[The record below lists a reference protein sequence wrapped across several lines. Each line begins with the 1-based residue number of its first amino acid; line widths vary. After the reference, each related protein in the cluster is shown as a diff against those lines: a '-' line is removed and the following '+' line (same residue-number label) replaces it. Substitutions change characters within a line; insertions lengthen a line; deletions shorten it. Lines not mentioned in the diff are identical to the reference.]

1 MSEAE
6 ELLSRTDV
14 MEDRLKEVTLLM
26 TDPAVISDRDRY
38 EELAREYKE
47 LTEVS
52 KSASHLRLLFS
63 NLSEN
68 QRMLTT
74 EEDPEMLEMLNEE
87 VEKIESEL
95 PSAIE
100 DLRLMLLPSDP
111 MDAKNAIVE
120 IRAGTGGDEAALFA
134 GDLYKMY
141 ARFCEEQGWKTNVT
155 TFSEGNLGGFK
166 EIVFSVEGSG
176 VYGTLKYESGVHRV
190 QRVPVTETQGRIQTS
205 AATVAVLP
213 EVDEKEVEISES
225 DIRLDIFCASGPGG
239 QGVNTTY
246 SAVRMTHLPTGIV
259 VQCQDERS
267 QLKNKAKALAELRA
281 RVYNQEHQKHL
292 DEIAAQR
299 KSMVST
305 GDRSAKIRTY
315 NFPQGRVTDH
325 RVGLTIYNI
334 QDVLSG
340 HFSPFTDALRLRD
353 RESLL

>member
-1 MSEAE
+1 MADEFDLLE
-6 ELLSRTDV
+6 ETGGYA
-14 MEDRLKEVTLLM
+14 DRLKEVTLQM
-26 TDPAVISDRDRY
+26 SDPEVIADRKRY
-38 EELAREYKE
+38 EELSREYKE
-47 LTEVS
+47 LTAIVE
-52 KSASHLRLLFS
+52 ASEKLRLIRS

-68 QRMLTT
+68 RLMLDS
-74 EEDPEMLEMLNEE
+74 EKDPEMLEMLTEE
-87 VEKIESEL
+87 IENLEAERPQAEEL
-95 PSAIE
+95 
-100 DLRLMLLPSDP
+100 LRTLLVPKDP
-111 MDAKNAIVE
+111 TDAKNAIME

-141 ARFCEEQGWKTNVT
+141 SKFCEEQGWKTT
-155 TFSEGNLGGFK
+155 TTSYSEGNLGGFK
-166 EIVFSVEGSG
+166 EIVFQIEGTD

-213 EVDEKEVEISES
+213 EVDEEEIDIKET

-281 RVYNQEHQKHL
+281 RVYAQEHQKHL
-292 DEIAAQR
+292 DEIASQR

-325 RVGLTIYNI
+325 RVGVTIYNI
-334 QDVLSG
+334 TDVLSG
-340 HFSPFTDALRLRD
+340 HFTPFTEALRLKE
-353 RESLL
+353 REE